1 MISVLYVDDWLP
13 LLDTIGRILEKKG
26 DIVVETSYSIE
37 EALRKLDY
45 LTFDVIITDYNS
57 KESTEINLLRQTRQ
71 KGVMTPFIFFTLEQN
86 RVMEQEAIRYGRVA
100 FVPKLLNF
108 GSNFDELGT
117 KIRTIV
123 PAPHSEEIIPQK
135 DLFTPPMQ
143 GGLPS

>member
-45 LTFDVIITDYNS
+45 LSFDVIITDYNS

-86 RVMEQEAIRYGRVA
+86 RGMEQEAIRYGSVA

-108 GSNFDELGT
+108 GSNFDELERA
-117 KIRTIV
+117 IRSIV
-123 PAPHSEEIIPQK
+123 SASHPGKTHQHK
-135 DLFTPPMQ
+135 DLLSPVR
-143 GGLPS
+143 GRSSS